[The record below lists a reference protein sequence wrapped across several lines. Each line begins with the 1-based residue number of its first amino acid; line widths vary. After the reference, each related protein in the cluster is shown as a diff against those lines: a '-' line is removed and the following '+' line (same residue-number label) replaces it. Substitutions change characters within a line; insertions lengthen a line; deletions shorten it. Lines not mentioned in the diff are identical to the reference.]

1 MMSDCVELVS
11 QQLRKFRA
19 TFASVVAASS
29 CAKGRC
35 LTENWPVY
43 TSAIAVCITV
53 ASLVAPVLRQP
64 RCMARRIA
72 SIIKSGFIRS
82 SVHLFTSATLR
93 RFHRRRLLHATD
105 FFQAAI
111 FTVRGG
117 VSVMATFSLLAAH
130 VRSSWLQLHRL
141 ISAGRT
147 ADVERC

>member
-1 MMSDCVELVS
+1 MMFNCVELVT

-19 TFASVVAASS
+19 TFAAAVVASS

-35 LTENWPVY
+35 LTVNLPFY
-43 TSAIAVCITV
+43 ANAIAVCIVVT
-53 ASLVAPVLRQP
+53 SLAAPLLRQP
-64 RCMARRIA
+64 RCMARSAA